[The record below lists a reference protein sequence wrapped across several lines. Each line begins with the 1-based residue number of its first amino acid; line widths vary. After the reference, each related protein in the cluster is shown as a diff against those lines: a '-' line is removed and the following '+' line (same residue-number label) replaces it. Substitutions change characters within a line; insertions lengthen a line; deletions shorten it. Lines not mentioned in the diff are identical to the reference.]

1 MPIQPPVDGPPP
13 SPATDPAAAQEAKQP
28 MPVSGLANPIQ
39 MQGQGP
45 DLSGVLKMAE
55 AVEQG
60 LLSIMQA
67 VPQIAPDLEQVKAM
81 FMASVGKFVGQAGSS
96 NGSMPGAGVRGQVVT
111 QAGSQFPAAGQGAGR
126 PF

>member
-1 MPIQPPVDGPPP
+1 
-13 SPATDPAAAQEAKQP
+13 

-67 VPQIAPDLEQVKAM
+67 VPQVAPDLEQVKAM
-81 FMASVGKFVGQAGSS
+81 FMASIGKFVGQAGSS

-111 QAGSQFPAAGQGAGR
+111 QAGAQFPAAGQGAGR